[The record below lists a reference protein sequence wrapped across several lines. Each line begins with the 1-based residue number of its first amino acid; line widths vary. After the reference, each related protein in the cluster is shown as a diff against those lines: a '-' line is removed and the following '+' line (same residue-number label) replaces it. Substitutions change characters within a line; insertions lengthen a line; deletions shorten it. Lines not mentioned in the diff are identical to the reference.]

1 LQTAINKKTV
11 YPFLKFFN
19 VVYEDNHL
27 IVVNKRSG
35 VLVQGDKTGDIPL
48 AEHVKLYLKEKY
60 NKPGNVFAGVVHR
73 LDRPVSGLVLLAK
86 TSKALERMNE
96 MFKSRKIQK
105 TYWAVVKR
113 RPKDINAKLVHWL
126 VKDTQKNV
134 SAAYDEEV
142 KDSLKAEL
150 SYKVLGKLNDH
161 YLLEVNP
168 ITGRPHQIR
177 VQLATI
183 GCPIRGDIK
192 YGFSKPNE
200 DGSINLHARKLK
212 FIHPV
217 KQEPLTIIGSL
228 PENEFWEQFLSLES
242 KEDRNREM
250 DNL

>member
-1 LQTAINKKTV
+1 VNS
-11 YPFLKFFN
+11 FLKFFN

-27 IVVNKRSG
+27 IVVNKKSG
-35 VLVQGDKTGDIPL
+35 VLVQGDKTGDVPL
-48 AEHVKLYLKEKY
+48 SEHVKNYLKEKY

-113 RPKDINAKLVHWL
+113 RPKEEKGKLVHWL
-126 VKDTQKNV
+126 VKDSQRNTT
-134 SAAYDEEV
+134 SAYDEQV

-150 SYKVLGKLNDH
+150 SYTVLGRLNDH
-161 YLLEVNP
+161 YLLEVYP

-177 VQLATI
+177 AQLAAI
-183 GCPIRGDIK
+183 GSPIRGDVK
-192 YGFSKPNE
+192 YGFPKPNE
-200 DGSINLHARKLK
+200 DGSINLHARKLN

-217 KQEPLTIIGSL
+217 KKEPLTIYGSL
-228 PENEFWEQFLSLES
+228 PENEFWEQFLTLES
-242 KEDRNREM
+242 KEDRNREI

>member
-1 LQTAINKKTV
+1 V

-27 IVVNKRSG
+27 IVVNKKSG

-48 AEHVKLYLKEKY
+48 AEHVKLYLKDKY

-73 LDRPVSGLVLLAK
+73 IDRPVSGLVLLAK

-105 TYWAVVKR
+105 TYWAIVKR
-113 RPKDINAKLVHWL
+113 RPKEENAKLVHWL
-126 VKDTQKNV
+126 VKDTQKNI
-134 SAAYDEEV
+134 SSAYDEEV
-142 KDSLKAEL
+142 KGSLKAEL
-150 SYKVLGKLNDH
+150 TYTVLGKLNDH

-177 VQLATI
+177 VQLAAI
-183 GCPIRGDIK
+183 GSPIRGDVK

-217 KQEPLTIIGSL
+217 KKEPLTIIGSL
-228 PENEFWEQFLSLES
+228 PENDFWEQFLSLES
-242 KEDRNREM
+242 KEDRNRQI

>member
-1 LQTAINKKTV
+1 
-11 YPFLKFFN
+11 
-19 VVYEDNHL
+19 
-27 IVVNKRSG
+27 
-35 VLVQGDKTGDIPL
+35 
-48 AEHVKLYLKEKY
+48 
-60 NKPGNVFAGVVHR
+60 
-73 LDRPVSGLVLLAK
+73 
-86 TSKALERMNE
+86 
-96 MFKSRKIQK
+96 
-105 TYWAVVKR
+105 
-113 RPKDINAKLVHWL
+113 
-126 VKDTQKNV
+126 
-134 SAAYDEEV
+134 
-142 KDSLKAEL
+142 
-150 SYKVLGKLNDH
+150 
-161 YLLEVNP
+161 VNP

>member
-1 LQTAINKKTV
+1 LQTAINKNTV

-134 SAAYDEEV
+134 SVAYDEEV

>member
-1 LQTAINKKTV
+1 V

-105 TYWAVVKR
+105 TYWVVVKR

-134 SAAYDEEV
+134 SVAYDEEV